1 MENSFTK
8 LNLSQELLNS
18 IEKNNYKKAT
28 PIQIEVIPK
37 VLAKEDILAQ
47 AQTGSGKTASFVL
60 PILEDFLQTQ
70 KETTKPKITTLIL
83 APTRDL
89 TIQISKSFSSFSK
102 HLSIKPKVVT
112 IIGGADIS
120 SQLLGV
126 QKGCDI
132 VVATLGRLL
141 DIIDKKQINLSHL
154 KYFILD
160 EADKMLDLGFLQEID
175 TILTTLP
182 QNRQNL
188 LFSATYPPKVLD
200 IVQKITTKANL
211 ISIEQSQPIVQNIT
225 QRVIEVN
232 NENKKALLQH
242 LLKTNNWKKVLIFS
256 STKRSCDNL
265 AFKFRKDGFN
275 AESFHGDLEQDER
288 NFTLKDFKTNEI
300 DILFATDI
308 ASRGLHIDSI
318 SCVVNY
324 TLPRSTDDYIHR
336 IGRTARAGKDGIAIT
351 FVSLEDFEHFK
362 LIEKRCKLDIQ
373 KEQIKGYELTGI
385 PIAKQ
390 KGQPPIKGKRK
401 SKKDKLR
408 ELKSQQKTDTITN
421 QK

>member
-1 MENSFTK
+1 MDNFTK
-8 LNLSQELLNS
+8 LHLSQAIQNS
-18 IEKNNYKKAT
+18 IIKNRYQKPT
-28 PIQIEVIPK
+28 PIQIKVIPQI
-37 VLAKEDILAQ
+37 LQGDDIIAQ
-47 AQTGSGKTASFVL
+47 ANTGTGKTASFVL

-70 KETTKPKITTLIL
+70 QTTKKPKITTLVL

-89 TIQISKSFSSFSK
+89 TIQISKTFSSFSRYLDK
-102 HLSIKPKVVT
+102 KPKVVT
-112 IIGGADIS
+112 IIGGDDIS

-141 DIIDKKQINLSHL
+141 DIIDKKQIDLSSL
-154 KYFILD
+154 KYFVLD
-160 EADKMLDLGFLQEID
+160 EADKMLDFGFLQEID
-175 TILTTLP
+175 TILTAIP
-182 QNRQNL
+182 KDRQNL
-188 LFSATYPPKVLD
+188 LFSATYPTKVLD
-200 IVQKITTKANL
+200 IVQKITTKAKFIN
-211 ISIEQSQPIVQNIT
+211 IEQQTPIIKNIT

-232 NENKKALLQH
+232 SENKKALLQH
-242 LLKTNNWKKVLIFS
+242 LLKTNNWKKVLVFS

-288 NFTLKDFKTNEI
+288 NFTLKDFKTNDI

-308 ASRGLHIDSI
+308 ASRGLHIDGI

-324 TLPRSTDDYIHR
+324 TLPRSADDYIHR
-336 IGRTARAGKDGIAIT
+336 IGRTARASKDGIAIT

-373 KEQIKGYELTGI
+373 KEQIKGYELKGT
-385 PIAKQ
+385 PIIKQ

-408 ELKSQQKTDTITN
+408 ELKSKQINDTISN
-421 QK
+421 KI